1 MVIWLRKITLYCALI
16 CVALGLPQTA
26 IADCPEGPDGKCI
39 QDGTPIPE
47 VASKRRLRAEAD
59 LVVGIWAKR
68 LTVDVQVGAVA
79 VFRGQ
84 KTTTARPMP
93 LFADQLVERS
103 SSVAQSRDVFG
114 SASAL
119 RDFDNDGFED
129 LIVGISGGR
138 RDDLPDRPGLAVLYS
153 GTSDGFVFR
162 DTITKGTIPGGRPG
176 AFGQSVIAGDFD
188 GDGWQDFAVGS
199 PGHPVGDIIPGGVF
213 VYRNRQTDLSQ
224 QTPFLPP
231 FGQRVLRQGMA
242 DLDQEGWTLAAADVD
257 LDGRDELIIGAPG
270 VTVNGVE
277 DAGAVFIFGRGTPT
291 GPLLLEARID
301 LAQLGVAVSA
311 SRFGHAITVADF
323 DRDGR
328 PDLAIGAPVLAYGG
342 FEGSEGPG
350 KVYIVRNEVD
360 GFVLAVELSQDGM
373 DETKPFEMF
382 GASLAAGDYNGDS
395 FPELT
400 VGAPQNVTDPPAS
413 LRAGV
418 PDTFIIANL
427 RRWRRDERLMRGRQG
442 RLTAADVMRDCFEPR
457 PFANRRPNREP
468 IVRSPRPAR
477 RGDAQIPRRD
487 ARGGDRVGDRAGDS
501 SNVGGRTRLGGR
513 PDIQVPSLDCTLI
526 IPDLGRQPVLTN
538 ISPIRTGRVFL
549 FANNNGTLEPDQLL
563 GGGAPVPIE
572 ADAFIGASQKAADF
586 NGDGFSD
593 LVVGAINKTPAGA
606 TARSGLAEVFVG
618 SPNGLTYVGELNHA
632 TLAPLFDGENFGGSM
647 DQ

>member
-1 MVIWLRKITLYCALI
+1 M
-16 CVALGLPQTA
+16 
-26 IADCPEGPDGKCI
+26 
-39 QDGTPIPE
+39 
-47 VASKRRLRAEAD
+47 
-59 LVVGIWAKR
+59 
-68 LTVDVQVGAVA
+68 
-79 VFRGQ
+79 
-84 KTTTARPMP
+84 
-93 LFADQLVERS
+93 
-103 SSVAQSRDVFG
+103 
-114 SASAL
+114 
-119 RDFDNDGFED
+119 
-129 LIVGISGGR
+129 
-138 RDDLPDRPGLAVLYS
+138 
-153 GTSDGFVFR
+153 
-162 DTITKGTIPGGRPG
+162 
-176 AFGQSVIAGDFD
+176 
-188 GDGWQDFAVGS
+188 
-199 PGHPVGDIIPGGVF
+199 GDIIPGGVF
-213 VYRNRQTDLSQ
+213 VYRNRQIDLSQ

-231 FGQRVLRQGMA
+231 FGQRVLREGIA
-242 DLDQEGWTLAAADVD
+242 DLDQEGWTLAAADID

-277 DAGAVFIFGRGTPT
+277 DAGAVFIFGRETPT
-291 GPLLLEARID
+291 GPLLLETRID
-301 LAQLGVAVSA
+301 LAQLGIAVSPF
-311 SRFGHAITVADF
+311 RFGHAITVADF

-350 KVYIVRNEVD
+350 KVYIARNEVD
-360 GFVLAVELSQDGM
+360 GFVLAAELSQDGM

-395 FPELT
+395 FPVLT

-442 RLTAADVMRDCFEPR
+442 RLTGADVMRDCFEPR
-457 PFANRRPNREP
+457 PFVNRRPNRAA
-468 IVRSPRPAR
+468 IVRSPRPVR
-477 RGDAQIPRRD
+477 RGDAQIPGREV
-487 ARGGDRVGDRAGDS
+487 GTVDRP
-501 SNVGGRTRLGGR
+501 NVHGRTRPGGQ

-572 ADAFIGASQKAADF
+572 ADAFIGSAQKAADF

-606 TARSGLAEVFVG
+606 AVRSGLAEVFVG
-618 SPNGLTYVGELNHA
+618 GPNGLTYVGELNHA